1 MFRFP
6 SPRLAH
12 LRLRLA
18 GPAAA
23 TDTFLSPSI
32 PARHA
37 SLTSAIGHGIR
48 KSRGAESSLDRDRRG
63 RQSHRSNDE
72 NETHTHENKS
82 WSEEFEFDE
91 DEFIR
96 TGNFRA
102 LPRRY
107 QGTRSSDMKK
117 NGKAKE
123 KDQASSE
130 EGQEER
136 PLVRKIL
143 VRPYEGP
150 NHNNSSHAD
159 NTKDPKNNKKNS
171 KDKTSRTKPKQNVK
185 VPASI
190 PYTTPASEFIYGTTA
205 VEAALRCTRRKLYK
219 LYIYQGPEED
229 ELSETKIALQKL
241 ALSKGVYAKI
251 VYAGWDRLLDKMSA
265 GRPHNGVILEASPLP
280 KLPITSFEKV
290 EKLDFSDNDSNE
302 NNIDHFKVQL
312 APQSRE
318 EAAINGTSPLVPM
331 INPTVHQK
339 RYPLTLLLDG
349 ILDPG
354 NLGAIIRSAY
364 FLGIDAIAFAG
375 RNSAPLSPVT
385 IKASAGAAENMT
397 LLKVTNNTVEFMKR
411 SQENGWRFYAADA
424 PQPGAET
431 LSPSSDSNSEE
442 APSFNLLRQA
452 PTVIMLG
459 SEGTGLS
466 PQIRAQADAI
476 VGIPSARRVRGASV
490 DIGIDS
496 DPARVDSL
504 NVSVAAAL
512 LMEMFLRHPLC
523 VSDVPKK
530 TKASKKK

>member
-18 GPAAA
+18 GSSA
-23 TDTFLSPSI
+23 TADTFVSPLI
-32 PARHA
+32 PVRHA

-63 RQSHRSNDE
+63 RRPQRSNE
-72 NETHTHENKS
+72 NDTHEEKS
-82 WSEEFEFDE
+82 RSEEFEFDE

-107 QGTRSSDMKK
+107 RGNGESDMK
-117 NGKAKE
+117 NTKAKE
-123 KDQASSE
+123 KDQSASSE
-130 EGQEER
+130 DGQGQEER

-143 VRPYEGP
+143 
-150 NHNNSSHAD
+150 D
-159 NTKDPKNNKKNS
+159 KNNKKT
-171 KDKTSRTKPKQNVK
+171 KDKTKTKTKPKQNVK

-229 ELSETKIALQKL
+229 ELSEIKIALQKL
-241 ALSKGVYAKI
+241 ALSKGVHAKI

-290 EKLDFSDNDSNE
+290 EKLDFSSDSNE
-302 NNIDHFKVQL
+302 NNIDHFKIQL

-318 EAAINGTSPLVPM
+318 EAAINGTSPIIPL

-424 PQPGAET
+424 PQPGSET
-431 LSPSSDSNSEE
+431 ISSSSSGSNSEGE
-442 APSFNLLRQA
+442 TPSFNLLRQA

-476 VGIPSARRVRGASV
+476 VGIPSARRVRGSSV

-530 TKASKKK
+530 TNSKASKKK

>member
-6 SPRLAH
+6 SPRWAS
-12 LRLRLA
+12 LRPRLA

-23 TDTFLSPSI
+23 ADTFLSPSI

-37 SLTSAIGHGIR
+37 SLTSAIGRGIR

-63 RQSHRSNDE
+63 RPSSHRSE
-72 NETHTHENKS
+72 NETDTRTRGNKP
-82 WSEEFEFDE
+82 WSEGFEFDE
-91 DEFIR
+91 AEFIR

-107 QGTRSSDMKK
+107 QETRASDGKK
-117 NGKAKE
+117 NGEVKE
-123 KDQASSE
+123 TDSSE
-130 EGQEER
+130 EGREER
-136 PLVRKIL
+136 SRVRKDTDP
-143 VRPYEGP
+143 R
-150 NHNNSSHAD
+150 NNSSSSSSKG
-159 NTKDPKNNKKNS
+159 NR
-171 KDKTSRTKPKQNVK
+171 KDKTSKTGPKQNVK

-190 PYTTPASEFIYGTTA
+190 PYTTPASEFLYGTTA

-229 ELSETKIALQKL
+229 ELSETKIALRKL
-241 ALSKGVYAKI
+241 ALSKGVQAKT

-280 KLPITSFEKV
+280 KLPITGFEKV
-290 EKLDFSDNDSNE
+290 ETLDFSDGDGDGDGSKNQ
-302 NNIDHFKVQL
+302 IDHFRVQL

-318 EAAINGTSPLVPM
+318 EAAVNGTSPLVPM
-331 INPTVHQK
+331 VNPAVHGR

-364 FLGIDAIAFAG
+364 FLGVDAIAFAG

-397 LLKVTNNTVEFMKR
+397 LLKVANNTVEFVRR

-431 LSPSSDSNSEE
+431 LSPSDPASSD
-442 APSFNLLRQA
+442 APGFHLLRQA

-466 PQIRAQADAI
+466 PPLRAQADAV
-476 VGIPSARRVRGASV
+476 VGIPSARRVQGASV
-490 DIGIDS
+490 DLGLES

-523 VSDVPKK
+523 VSEVPKK
-530 TKASKKK
+530 TKASRTK